1 MHHLPRYPVTGFL
14 KPAVGPNTDRYMFC
28 EEKHRLLHNEEE
40 EREPREQSGKEGR
53 EKGRRRKG
61 KRGREGEEREGRAGS
76 SEERYVVG
84 RGWDRQ
90 EGMRGKRRGRE
101 GTGERGA
108 EQIRRQR
115 LSKLLPHPWAF
126 KSRKPWADLEDQN
139 LQFQSRYFLCG
150 QRKVGVV
157 GGGVQ
162 KEVETVWQEKARNPD
177 SRADPP
183 HPACGYVSTGGGTQV
198 QRSRVTQVWAAG
210 WSCSESPW
218 LLVGDKVRQ
227 N

>member
-157 GGGVQ
+157 GGGCKRKWRQYGRKRPEIQTAGLTLPILPVA
-162 KEVETVWQEKARNPD
+162 TCLQEEGPRSSGAA
-177 SRADPP
+177 SRK
-183 HPACGYVSTGGGTQV
+183 CGLLAGAAL
-198 QRSRVTQVWAAG
+198 RVLGYWWVI
-210 WSCSESPW
+210 
-218 LLVGDKVRQ
+218 R
-227 N
+227 